1 MRIEVFI
8 FCMLRPYISPVFL
21 YRRIISEERTLMRFT
36 GNFKE
41 QFSFIKGNYLILII
55 SWILMDFAGELPG
68 TYYPDY
74 VIQLGGSATIIGLIS
89 LVSMLCLASVQ
100 FPGGYLADKYGRR
113 WLVSTMTFGVAFS
126 YIFYAVA
133 PTWHFILIG
142 AAIQNLCL
150 VYQPAL
156 MATMADS
163 LPPEKRGMGFSI
175 LNLIMSVSTTPAPMV
190 ALLLVST
197 YGSETGMRI
206 AYTIVTIFFIAAAI
220 VRLKL
225 TESMKETEKVTLNDI
240 VHSYPESFKQ
250 GLKVWKTVP
259 RSTLFL
265 FFSTIIMRAAFAL
278 AMGLFLVY
286 AFYVLQIGGVPQP
299 QIFSPAMDPALQHS
313 RVLWGYVTIALF
325 LTMIVVSLPIGK
337 LLDKAGRKIPLIISG
352 FLIIPSILLFIY
364 GDYFTL
370 FISMPLLGV
379 AQLLGF
385 SAYQS
390 LFADLVPQAQRGK
403 VTGSMHFF
411 TYLFMALGGIT
422 GGLLYDNISPQ
433 TPFLVMLILIIPS
446 IFITIFYIKEP
457 KPEEREA

>member
-1 MRIEVFI
+1 
-8 FCMLRPYISPVFL
+8 
-21 YRRIISEERTLMRFT
+21 MRFT
-36 GNFKE
+36 ENLRE
-41 QFSFIKGNYLILII
+41 QFSFIRGNYLILII

-68 TYYPDY
+68 TYYSDY
-74 VIQLGGSATIIGLIS
+74 VIQLGGSATVIGLIS

-113 WLVSTMTFGVAFS
+113 WLVSTMTFGVALS
-126 YIFYAVA
+126 YIFYAAA

-175 LNLIMSVSTTPAPMV
+175 LNLIMSVSTTPAPIV
-190 ALLLVST
+190 ALFLVST
-197 YGSETGMRI
+197 YGSEPGMRI
-206 AYTIVTIFFIAAAI
+206 AYTIVTLFFIFAAI

-225 TESMKETEKVTLNDI
+225 TESMRKTEKVTLND
-240 VHSYPESFKQ
+240 VLHSYPESLRQ
-250 GLKVWKTVP
+250 GLNVWKEVP

-265 FFSTIIMRAAFAL
+265 FFSTIIMRASFA
-278 AMGLFLVY
+278 MSQGLFLVY
-286 AFYVLQIGGVPQP
+286 AFYVLKIGGAPQP
-299 QIFSPAMDPALQHS
+299 QIFSSEMDPALQNS
-313 RVLWGYVTIALF
+313 RVLWGYVSIALF
-325 LTMIVVSLPIGK
+325 LSMIIMSLPIGK
-337 LLDKAGRKIPLIISG
+337 LLDKAGRKIPLILSG
-352 FLIIPSILLFIY
+352 FLMIPSILLFIY
-364 GDYFTL
+364 GNYIVL
-370 FISMPLLGV
+370 FISMPLLGI

-385 SAYQS
+385 SAYQT

-411 TYLFMALGGIT
+411 TYVFMALGGLA

-433 TPFLVMLILIIPS
+433 TPFLIMLILIIPS
-446 IFITIFYIKEP
+446 ILITTFYIKEP
-457 KPEEREA
+457 KPEDREI

>member
-1 MRIEVFI
+1 MRVHTQT
-8 FCMLRPYISPVFL
+8 L
-21 YRRIISEERTLMRFT
+21 YLSRLSLCGIKLLGIMLMRFT
-36 GNFKE
+36 ENLKE

-126 YIFYAVA
+126 YIFYAAA

-150 VYQPAL
+150 LYQPAL

-175 LNLIMSVSTTPAPMV
+175 LNLIMSVATTPAPVV
-190 ALLLVST
+190 ALFLVST

-206 AYTIVTIFFIAAAI
+206 AYTIVTIFFIVAAI

-225 TESMKETEKVTLNDI
+225 TESMKETEKVTLKDI
-240 VHSYPESFKQ
+240 LHSYPESLRQ
-250 GLKVWKTVP
+250 GLSVWKTVP

-265 FFSTIIMRAAFAL
+265 FFSTIIMRASFGMV
-278 AMGLFLVY
+278 MGLFLIY
-286 AFYVLQIGGVPQP
+286 GFYVLQIGGAPQP
-299 QIFSPAMDPALQHS
+299 QIFTPDMDPALQNA
-313 RVLWGYVTIALF
+313 RVLWGYVMIALF
-325 LTMIVVSLPIGK
+325 LAMIVMSLPVGK
-337 LLDKAGRKIPLIISG
+337 LLDKAGRKIPLVLSG
-352 FLIIPSILLFIY
+352 LLTIPSVLLFIY
-364 GDYFTL
+364 GNYLTL
-370 FISMPLLGV
+370 FIAMPLFGLS
-379 AQLLGF
+379 QLLGF

-411 TYLFMALGGIT
+411 TYIFMAVGGLA
-422 GGLLYDNISPQ
+422 GGLLYDNVSPQ
-433 TPFLVMLILIIPS
+433 LPFLIMLILIIPS
-446 IFITIFYIKEP
+446 ILITIFRIKEP
-457 KPEEREA
+457 RPEEREA

>member
-1 MRIEVFI
+1 M
-8 FCMLRPYISPVFL
+8 
-21 YRRIISEERTLMRFT
+21 MRFT
-36 GNFKE
+36 ENLKE
-41 QFSFIKGNYLILII
+41 QFSFIRGNYLILII

-100 FPGGYLADKYGRR
+100 FPGGFLADKYGRR
-113 WLVSTMTFGVAFS
+113 WLVSTLTFGVAFS
-126 YIFYAVA
+126 YVFYAAA
-133 PTWHFILIG
+133 PSWHFILIG

-150 VYQPAL
+150 LYQPAL

-175 LNLIMSVSTTPAPMV
+175 LNLIMSVATTPAPVV
-190 ALLLVST
+190 ALFLVST

-206 AYTIVTIFFIAAAI
+206 AYTIVTIFFIVAAT

-225 TESMKETEKVTLNDI
+225 VESMKETEKVTLNDLL
-240 VHSYPESFKQ
+240 HSYPESLRQ
-250 GLKVWKTVP
+250 GMKVWKVVP
-259 RSTLFL
+259 RSTFFLFL
-265 FFSTIIMRAAFAL
+265 ATIIMRASFAMV
-278 AMGLFLVY
+278 MGLFLVY

-299 QIFSPAMDPALQHS
+299 QIYTPEMDPALQQA
-313 RVLWGYVTIALF
+313 RTLWGFVMIGLF
-325 LTMIVVSLPIGK
+325 LSMIVMSFPVGK
-337 LLDKAGRKIPLIISG
+337 LLDKAGRKIPLIMSG
-352 FLIIPSILLFIY
+352 LLIIPSILLFIFGNY
-364 GDYFTL
+364 LTL
-370 FISMPLLGV
+370 FIAMPLFGL

-385 SAYQS
+385 SAFQS

-411 TYLFMALGGIT
+411 TYIFMALGGLT

-433 TPFLVMLILIIPS
+433 IPFLVMLILIIPS
-446 IFITIFYIKEP
+446 ILITAFFVKEP